1 MGFFPNTASSAPCD
15 PNGPCCADPLGYNRA
30 LRVDSHL
37 SEKEGIRRRI
47 EARIGQG
54 EFLAGLLHV
63 ASRDSDKVQGDFVT
77 RLSAIAAGTREL
89 LEQNGMIRRLE
100 YVPSTFWPGVRGQS
114 FAFVDGG
121 VASLDLPSAAPIG
134 IRIGSYIVRPGDE
147 TENREKFSIELSL
160 VDDLFSDDGALYD
173 DDFQDIAKLRD
184 AARMVAETAAGYR
197 IAKAATPPDLIV
209 LHGPL
214 INPVSPY
221 GLTGFPSFGL
231 EATRLFLDDAKI
243 DGSDEDRQFVS
254 LYLDL
259 LKRLRETG
267 VPVVGTVE
275 RSIGRDPVV
284 LRRVVDKLQ
293 DTGKLKKDEAKA
305 ILDDAISY
313 GLNDATLFDVVLG
326 AGEYIEPLS
335 VMRQGPESKW
345 PEEWK
350 RWIREYPNAYTTYL
364 KPSEL
369 VMPFRVEAFEDI
381 DDFDQALNL
390 ILHTSRLLPS
400 YGFPVGLDIVDRFA
414 KVPSWM
420 SRGIKGQHQV
430 VLLKKA
436 LASGDPRALTFAK
449 RVLAAKGRD
458 WLFRPVA

>member
-1 MGFFPNTASSAPCD
+1 MHEA
-15 PNGPCCADPLGYNRA
+15 
-30 LRVDSHL
+30 
-37 SEKEGIRRRI
+37 EGIRRRI

-54 EFLAGLLHV
+54 EFLAGMLHV
-63 ASRDSDKVQGDFVT
+63 AGRESDRVQGDFVS

-89 LEQNGMIRRLE
+89 LDRNGMIRRLP
-100 YVPSTFWPGVRGQS
+100 YAPNTWWPSVRGQS

-121 VASLDLPSAAPIG
+121 VASIDLPSAAPIG

-147 TENREKFSIELSL
+147 TDARERFNIELSL

-173 DDFQDIAKLRD
+173 DDFQDVAKLRD
-184 AARMVAETAAGYR
+184 AARMTAETAAGYR
-197 IAKAATPPDLIV
+197 IAKAVDPPDLVV

-221 GLTGFPSFGL
+221 GLAGFPSFGL
-231 EATRLFLDDAKI
+231 GASRLFLDEPKFA
-243 DGSDEDRQFVS
+243 GSDQERQFVP
-254 LYLDL
+254 LYLNL
-259 LKRLRETG
+259 LQRLRGTS
-267 VPVVGTVE
+267 VPVIGTVE

-305 ILDDAISY
+305 VLDEAIAY
-313 GLNDATLFDVVLG
+313 GLNDATLFDVVLEE
-326 AGEYIEPLS
+326 GEYIEPLP

-350 RWIREYPNAYTTYL
+350 RWIRDYPNALTTYL
-364 KPSEL
+364 KPSDA

-381 DDFDQALNL
+381 ADFPRALEL
-390 ILHTSRLLPS
+390 VLHTSRLLPS

-436 LASGDPRALTFAK
+436 LASGDPRALTFVK

>member
-1 MGFFPNTASSAPCD
+1 
-15 PNGPCCADPLGYNRA
+15 
-30 LRVDSHL
+30 VDSL
-37 SEKEGIRRRI
+37 AAENEGIRRRI
-47 EARIGQG
+47 EARVGQG

-63 ASRDSDKVQGDFVT
+63 AGRESDKVQGDFIT
-77 RLSAIAAGTREL
+77 RLSAIAAGTRDL
-89 LEQNGMIRRLE
+89 LERNGMICRLSYE
-100 YVPSTFWPGVRGQS
+100 PSRYWPGVRGKS

-121 VASLDLPSAAPIG
+121 VASIDLPSAAPVG
-134 IRIGSYIVRPGDE
+134 IRIGSYVVRPGDE
-147 TENREKFSIELSL
+147 TEARERFNIELSL
-160 VDDLFSDDGALYD
+160 VDDLFSDDGSLYD

-184 AARMVAETAAGYR
+184 AARMTAETAAGYR
-197 IAKAATPPDLIV
+197 LAKVADPPDLIV

-214 INPVSPY
+214 INPVAPY
-221 GLTGFPSFGL
+221 GLDGFPSFGL
-231 EATRLFLDDAKI
+231 DASRLFLADPAFE
-243 DGSDEDRQFVS
+243 GSEQDRQFVA

-259 LKRLRETG
+259 LKRLRATG

-284 LRRVVDKLQ
+284 LRRIVNRLNDLDVL
-293 DTGKLKKDEAKA
+293 GKDEARTIMEETA
-305 ILDDAISY
+305 AY
-313 GLNDATLFDVVLG
+313 GLNDASLFDVVLQE
-326 AGEYIEPLS
+326 GEYTLPLP
-335 VMRQGPESKW
+335 VERQGPESKW
-345 PEEWK
+345 PQEWK
-350 RWIREYPNAYTTYL
+350 QWIRDYPNALTTYL
-364 KPSEL
+364 KPSDI
-369 VMPFRVEAFEDI
+369 VMPFRVEAFEDVT
-381 DDFDQALNL
+381 DFRTVLDL

-458 WLFRPVA
+458 WLFRPTV

>member
-1 MGFFPNTASSAPCD
+1 MP
-15 PNGPCCADPLGYNRA
+15 
-30 LRVDSHL
+30 
-37 SEKEGIRRRI
+37 EGAAIRRRI

-63 ASRDSDKVQGDFVT
+63 AGKDSAKVQGDFVT
-77 RLSAIAAGTREL
+77 RLSGIAAGMREL
-89 LEQNGMIRRLE
+89 LDRNGMIHRLA
-100 YVPSTFWPGVRGQS
+100 YRPARYWPEVRGQS

-121 VASLDLPSAAPIG
+121 VASIDLPSAAPVG
-134 IRIGSYIVRPGDE
+134 IRIGSYIVRPGDD
-147 TENREKFSIELSL
+147 TEARERFNIELSL
-160 VDDLFSDDGALYD
+160 VDDLFSDDGQLYD
-173 DDFQDIAKLRD
+173 DDFQDIGKLRD
-184 AARMVAETAAGYR
+184 AARMTAETAAGYR
-197 IAKAATPPDLIV
+197 IAKSAEPPDLIV

-214 INPVSPY
+214 VNPVSPY
-221 GLTGFPSFGL
+221 GLAGFPSFGL
-231 EATRLFLDDAKI
+231 DSSRLFLDDPGFAGK
-243 DGSDEDRQFVS
+243 DLDRQFVP

-259 LKRLRETG
+259 LQKLRATG

-284 LRRVVDKLQ
+284 LRRVVDTLQ
-293 DTGKLKKDEAKA
+293 DSGKLKKDEAKA
-305 ILDDAISY
+305 VLNDAIAY
-313 GLNDATLFDVVLG
+313 GLNDATLFDVVLE
-326 AGEYIEPLS
+326 AGEYIKPLP

-345 PEEWK
+345 PEDWK
-350 RWIREYPNAYTTYL
+350 QWIRDYPNALTTYL
-364 KPSEL
+364 KPSDL

-381 DDFDQALNL
+381 ADFGVALDL
-390 ILHTSRLLPS
+390 VLHTSRLLPS

-420 SRGIKGQHQV
+420 SRGVKGQHQV

>member
-1 MGFFPNTASSAPCD
+1 
-15 PNGPCCADPLGYNRA
+15 
-30 LRVDSHL
+30 L
-37 SEKEGIRRRI
+37 SETVGIRRRI

-63 ASRDSDKVQGDFVT
+63 AARDSATVQGDFVT
-77 RLSAIAAGTREL
+77 RLSNIAAGTREL
-89 LEQNGMIRRLE
+89 LERNGMICRLS
-100 YVPSTFWPGVRGQS
+100 YRPKTYWPEVRGKS

-121 VASLDLPSAAPIG
+121 VAAIDLPSAAPIG
-134 IRIGSYIVRPGDE
+134 IRIGSYVVRPGDE
-147 TENREKFSIELSL
+147 TDTRERFNIELSL
-160 VDDLFSDDGALYD
+160 VDDLFSDNGELYD

-184 AARMVAETAAGYR
+184 AARMTAETAVGYR
-197 IAKAATPPDLIV
+197 LATESQPPDLIV

-214 INPVSPY
+214 VNPVSPY
-221 GLTGFPSFGL
+221 GLAGFPSFGL
-231 EATRLFLDDAKI
+231 DASRTFFDDKQFC
-243 DGSDEDRQFVS
+243 GSDQDRQFVA

-259 LKRLRETG
+259 LKKLRSTG

-284 LRRVVDKLQ
+284 LRRIVDKLQ
-293 DTGKLKKDEAKA
+293 DSGKLKKDEAKA
-305 ILDDAISY
+305 VLDEAIAY
-313 GLNDATLFDVVLG
+313 GLNDATLFDVILEE
-326 AGEYIEPLS
+326 GEYIKPLP
-335 VMRQGPESKW
+335 VMRQGPENKW

-350 RWIREYPNAYTTYL
+350 RWIREYPKALTTYL
-364 KPSEL
+364 KPSDL
-369 VMPFRVEAFEDI
+369 VTPFRVEAFEDI
-381 DDFDQALNL
+381 RDFDWTLDL

-400 YGFPVGLDIVDRFA
+400 YGFPVGLDIVDRFV

-420 SRGIKGQHQV
+420 SRGVKGQHQV

>member
-1 MGFFPNTASSAPCD
+1 M
-15 PNGPCCADPLGYNRA
+15 
-30 LRVDSHL
+30 
-37 SEKEGIRRRI
+37 SESDGIRRRV
-47 EARIGQG
+47 EVRISQG
-54 EFLAGLLHV
+54 EFLAGLLHT
-63 ASRDSDKVQGDFVT
+63 AARESAKVQGDFVS
-77 RLSAIAAGTREL
+77 RLSDIAAGTREL
-89 LEQNGMIRRLE
+89 LEQNGMIRRIAYE
-100 YVPSTFWPGVRGQS
+100 PTTYWPGVRGRS
-114 FAFVDGG
+114 YAFVDGG
-121 VASLDLPSAAPIG
+121 VASIDLPSAAPIG
-134 IRIGSYIVRPGDE
+134 IRVGSYIVRPGDE
-147 TENREKFSIELSL
+147 TDARERFNIELSL
-160 VDDLFSDDGALYD
+160 VDDLFSDDGGVYD

-184 AARMVAETAAGYR
+184 AARMTAETAAGYR
-197 IAKAATPPDLIV
+197 IAKSANPPALVV

-221 GLTGFPSFGL
+221 GLNGFPSFGL
-231 EATRLFLDDAKI
+231 DATRLFLDDNAFA
-243 DGSDEDRQFVS
+243 GSDEDRQFVA

-259 LKRLRETG
+259 LKRLRATG

-284 LRRVVDKLQ
+284 LRRIVDKLQ

-305 ILDDAISY
+305 VLDNAIAY
-313 GLNDATLFDVVLG
+313 GLNDASLFDVVLE
-326 AGEYIEPLS
+326 AGEYIEPLP
-335 VMRQGPESKW
+335 VMRQGPENKW

-350 RWIREYPNAYTTYL
+350 RWIREYPNALTTYL
-364 KPSEL
+364 KPSDL

-381 DDFDQALNL
+381 ADFDAALNL

-449 RVLAAKGRD
+449 RVMAAKGRD